1 MKENQFE
8 PAIGQWY
15 RDIDNRVFE
24 VVALD
29 DDSIEI
35 QFFDGDVEELEM
47 EIWQELA
54 VVSIAE
60 PNDSSGPFDEA
71 DDEFNILAEEY
82 RPGNW

>member
-1 MKENQFE
+1 MKENQYE
-8 PAIGQWY
+8 PVVGQWY

-54 VVSIAE
+54 VIAIAE
-60 PNDSSGPFDEA
+60 PNDGSGPFDES

>member
-8 PAIGQWY
+8 PVVGQWY

-54 VVSIAE
+54 VIVIAE
-60 PNDSSGPFDEA
+60 PNDSSGPFDES